1 MTPPDPYQTDP
12 RTLPPPSRV
21 PTDPAELA
29 ARERVARRV
38 AKRSRIA
45 EVVAL
50 VTIVAGAVQAYYSHQ
65 PHPQPAP
72 RPCVEAKP

>member
-1 MTPPDPYQTDP
+1 MDPYAQEGGDP
-12 RTLPPPSRV
+12 STLPPPSRV
-21 PTDPAELA
+21 PRTDPAELA

-50 VTIVAGAVQAYYSHQ
+50 VTIIAGAVQAYYSHQ
-65 PHPQPAP
+65 PHPQAP
-72 RPCVEAKP
+72 RPCVEVKP

>member
-1 MTPPDPYQTDP
+1 MDPYGP
-12 RTLPPPSRV
+12 GGEPGTLPPPSRV

-65 PHPQPAP
+65 APQPAP